1 MTPYRAERDRLVQIP
16 GVDRLGAAGI
26 LAEVGTDMG
35 QFGSARRLAAWAGVC
50 PANHES
56 AGRQKRRG
64 TRKGNVHLKTTLM
77 TAAVA
82 ATNKKGSF
90 WRDKYYRL
98 KVRLGAKR
106 AAMAIAHKIL
116 VAVFIILS
124 RKQPFQELG
133 PAILEGP
140 ARVNAAKRL
149 VRRLASLGYEVLLRN
164 RPDPDGPATD
174 QPQVPVPTG

>member
-1 MTPYRAERDRLVQIP
+1 MQIP
-16 GVDRLGAAGI
+16 GVDVLGAAGI
-26 LAEVGTDMG
+26 LAEICTDMARS
-35 QFGSARRLAAWAGVC
+35 GSAQRLAAWAGVC

-82 ATNKKGSF
+82 AANTKGGF
-90 WRDKYYRL
+90 WRDKYHRL

-116 VAVFIILS
+116 VTVFVILS
-124 RKQPFQELG
+124 SKRPFQDLG
-133 PAILEGP
+133 PVVLEGP
-140 ARVNAAKRL
+140 ARVNAAKKL
-149 VRRLASLGYEVLLRN
+149 VRRLAELGYDVLLRD
-164 RPDPDGPATD
+164 RPSPDGAEAPGL
-174 QPQVPVPTG
+174 Q

>member
-1 MTPYRAERDRLVQIP
+1 MDQISS
-16 GVDRLGAAGI
+16 GLY
-26 LAEVGTDMG
+26 
-35 QFGSARRLAAWAGVC
+35 SVC

-116 VAVFIILS
+116 VTVFVILS
-124 RKQPFQELG
+124 RKQPFQDLG
-133 PAILEGP
+133 PAVLEGA

-149 VRRLASLGYEVLLRN
+149 VRRLATCIFRRKAPSGN
-164 RPDPDGPATD
+164 GGKRPGRTVKAPSRFGEFAHP
-174 QPQVPVPTG
+174 